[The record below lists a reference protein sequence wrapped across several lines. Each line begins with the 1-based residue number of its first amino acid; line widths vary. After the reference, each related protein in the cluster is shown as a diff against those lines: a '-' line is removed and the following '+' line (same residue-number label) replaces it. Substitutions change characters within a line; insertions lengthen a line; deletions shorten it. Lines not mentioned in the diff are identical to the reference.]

1 MGKTAIS
8 VHNATTKHKN
18 MTRSVASSQS
28 MKQIFE
34 SRTPPANLDYKAAA
48 AEGAWAFHTAKHQ
61 QSFLSNDC
69 TINLIKAIFMI
80 LT

>member
-1 MGKTAIS
+1 MLPQ
-8 VHNATTKHKN
+8 NY

-69 TINLIKAIFMI
+69 TINLIKAIFI
-80 LT
+80 DSDIAK